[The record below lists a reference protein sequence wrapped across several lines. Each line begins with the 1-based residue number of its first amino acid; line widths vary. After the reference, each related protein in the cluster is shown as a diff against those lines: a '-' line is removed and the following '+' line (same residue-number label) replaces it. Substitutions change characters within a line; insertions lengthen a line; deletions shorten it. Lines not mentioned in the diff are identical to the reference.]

1 LTQDFSDKSLEN
13 KIEALH
19 RKLEFELEHDLR
31 PEKETGRHP
40 AEIALI
46 GASLI
51 LLSGLLD
58 EGAFFGI
65 YLIGAVLTVID
76 LPKLIG
82 EEQNKILKALKGKP
96 LPYLAAGLA
105 TSIILQ
111 ASGNHVPPPELGLLA
126 EITVSIT
133 ELILNVI

>member
-1 LTQDFSDKSLEN
+1 LNKDISDKSLEN

-19 RKLEFELEHDLR
+19 RKLEFEVENNLK
-31 PEKETGRHP
+31 EKDEEKHP

-51 LLSGLLD
+51 LLSGLLN

-65 YLIGAVLTVID
+65 FLIGAVLTVID

-82 EEQNKILKALKGKP
+82 DDQNKILKALKGKP

-126 EITVSIT
+126 EIAVSII

>member
-1 LTQDFSDKSLEN
+1 LNKDISDKSLEN

-19 RKLEFELEHDLR
+19 RKLEFEVENDLK
-31 PEKETGRHP
+31 EKDEEKHP

-82 EEQNKILKALKGKP
+82 DDQNKILKALKGKP

-126 EITVSIT
+126 EIAVSLT